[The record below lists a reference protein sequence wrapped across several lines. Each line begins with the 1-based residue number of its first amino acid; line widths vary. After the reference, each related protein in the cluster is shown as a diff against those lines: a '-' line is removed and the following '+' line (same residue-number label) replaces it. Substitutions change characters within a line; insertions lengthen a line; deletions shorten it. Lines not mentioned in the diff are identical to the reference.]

1 MPKFDWFKEW
11 DSEDSKDIH
20 DCVSDESLLDG
31 LIGYA
36 ILFAAL
42 IGFIGGLLQALW
54 KPTLVIG
61 VVWVGYESIHTL
73 IEYVQGVM

>member
-1 MPKFDWFKEW
+1 MAKYDWFEEW
-11 DSEDSKDIH
+11 DSEDSKDT
-20 DCVSDESLLDG
+20 DDYLSDESLLEG

-54 KPTLVIG
+54 KPVVAIG
-61 VVWVGYESIHTL
+61 VIWLGYESIST
-73 IEYVQGVM
+73 IVEYVQGVM

>member
-1 MPKFDWFKEW
+1 MARYDWFEEW
-11 DSEDSKDIH
+11 DSEDSKDT
-20 DCVSDESLLDG
+20 DDYLSDESLLEG